1 MAGTVA
7 KIPVHKFSH
16 VVDPVT
22 ANGEHHVVR
31 DSGKMDEDE
40 IIAQLQDDSYSEDRT
55 HVLDELT
62 KSVRRLGGRLSVENR
77 HALYRGL
84 AFVLTDQNWDV
95 RLKCIQL
102 ICELVPQFGSELDS
116 CMKIVLPQLVNN
128 LGDSKVAVR
137 KSVLQTLH
145 VYMKHTTNVQQ
156 VFSALVKY
164 GIESDNPRVRTEA
177 TINLPV
183 LLTPEFANVDLS
195 NVTHSLAQ
203 KFSSDEDELRTADI
217 SLDRIRSLVGDS
229 KFERYVKE
237 MPPNVRSAYAKK
249 SSRPVSVDLDHLTDV
264 DVNSNRT
271 KKEDSLSRKSSG
283 LGGVEK
289 LEFGVVPRK
298 VMTQL
303 LTQESWN
310 VRAKGVAELKV
321 ILQHLEDTSVILPHM
336 LSFIGFL
343 CNLVDDMNF
352 KVTLET
358 LHILEILVAKLS
370 VGVKPYLKPLVS
382 ALAKRFGDNKVVIQ
396 QANIKVLM
404 QLMQI
409 LTPKPVVTVVAESLK
424 HRKSGVREEALN
436 IIITSL
442 LTFPSYDFDL
452 AQVCDD
458 IAPTLGDP
466 KRRVR
471 QASLEA
477 FAVLAQAMGP
487 SRIAPLIHAVDQVE
501 LNMDEEGVMKA
512 VQARLARRQLPRIDD
527 DGLVKYASNIPTSA
541 SSRGS
546 PNLGADTAWILKG
559 TGSASSA
566 RERSHTE
573 PGLELGQIASPTKA
587 LPGSQET
594 SPPKRFY
601 SAGRGRSK
609 LPWEE
614 DRDARVEDLDSSMN
628 RSSHA
633 NSAPVQVNI
642 LTS

>member
-1 MAGTVA
+1 MAAPVA

-16 VVDPVT
+16 VDPLSVNGQHRVVD
-22 ANGEHHVVR
+22 
-31 DSGKMDEDE
+31 DSGNMDGEE
-40 IIAQLQDDSYSEDRT
+40 IFAQLQDDSYAEERT
-55 HVLDELT
+55 HILDELT
-62 KSVRRLGGRLSVENR
+62 KRVRRDGGRLTIENR
-77 HALYRGL
+77 HALFHGL
-84 AFVLTDQNWDV
+84 SYVLADPNWDV

-116 CMKIVLPQLVNN
+116 CMYIVLPHLVTN
-128 LGDSKVAVR
+128 LGDIKVAVR
-137 KSVLQTLH
+137 KSVIQTLH
-145 VYMKHTTNVQQ
+145 IYMKHTTNVQQ
-156 VFSALVKY
+156 VFSALVKH
-164 GIESDNPRVRTEA
+164 GIESDNPRIRAEA

-195 NVTHSLAQ
+195 NVTQSLAQ
-203 KFSSDEDELRTADI
+203 KFSSDDEVRTADI
-217 SLDRIRSLVGDS
+217 SLDRIRSLVGET

-237 MPPNVRSAYAKK
+237 LPPKVRSAYVKK
-249 SSRPVSVDLDHLTDV
+249 SSRPVSVDLDHVNSV
-264 DVNSNRT
+264 DLNSNRT
-271 KKEDSLSRKSSG
+271 KPDAVLSRKSSG
-283 LGGVEK
+283 VDTK
-289 LEFGVVPRK
+289 LEFGVVPSK
-298 VMTQL
+298 VMDQL
-303 LTQESWN
+303 LNQDSWN
-310 VRAKGVAELKV
+310 VRAKGVGDLKV
-321 ILQHLEDTSVILPHM
+321 ILENLDDTGPILPHM
-336 LSFIGFL
+336 LAFIGFL

-358 LHILEILVAKLS
+358 LHIFEILVGKLS

-409 LTPKPVVTVVAESLK
+409 LSPKPVVAVVAESLK

-452 AQVCDD
+452 AQLCDA

-527 DGLVKYASNIPTSA
+527 DGLVKYASSTPSSATSR
-541 SSRGS
+541 SS
-546 PNLGADTAWILKG
+546 PNTGADTLWILKG

-566 RERSHTE
+566 RERSNTE
-573 PGLELGQIASPTKA
+573 PGLELGQISPTKMLA
-587 LPGSQET
+587 STQET
-594 SPPKRFY
+594 PPKRFY

-614 DRDARVEDLDSSMN
+614 DRDARVDDLDASMN
-628 RSSHA
+628 RTQAS
-633 NSAPVQVNI
+633 SAPLQVS
-642 LTS
+642 LCYQR

>member
-1 MAGTVA
+1 MAAPVA

-16 VVDPVT
+16 VDPLTV
-22 ANGEHHVVR
+22 NGQHRVI
-31 DSGKMDEDE
+31 DSSENMDEEE
-40 IIAQLQDDSYSEDRT
+40 ILAQLQDDSYAEDRT
-55 HVLDELT
+55 NILDELT
-62 KSVRRLGGRLSVENR
+62 KRVRRDGGRLTSIENR
-77 HALYRGL
+77 HALFDGL
-84 AFVLTDQNWDV
+84 AYVLEDQNWDI
-95 RLKCIQL
+95 RLKCIQF

-116 CMKIVLPQLVNN
+116 CMYLVLPQLVTN

-137 KSVLQTLH
+137 KSVIQTLH

-156 VFSALVKY
+156 VFSALVEH
-164 GIESDNPRVRTEA
+164 GINSDNPRIRAEA

-195 NVTHSLAQ
+195 TVTQSLAQ
-203 KFSSDEDELRTADI
+203 KFSGDDEVRTADI
-217 SLDRIRSLVGDS
+217 SLDRIRSLVGET

-237 MPPNVRSAYAKK
+237 LPPNIRSAYVRK
-249 SSRPVSVDLDHLTDV
+249 SSRPVSVDLDHVNSV
-264 DVNSNRT
+264 DLNSNRT
-271 KKEDSLSRKSSG
+271 KPNIVSRKSSG
-283 LGGVEK
+283 LDIK
-289 LEFGVVPRK
+289 LEFGIVPQK
-298 VMTQL
+298 IMAQL
-303 LTQESWN
+303 LNQDSWN
-310 VRAKGVAELKV
+310 VRAKGVGELKT
-321 ILQHLEDTSVILPHM
+321 LLENLEDTAPILPHM

-358 LHILEILVAKLS
+358 LQIFELLVNKLS

-409 LTPKPVVTVVAESLK
+409 LSPKPVVAVVAESLK

-452 AQVCDD
+452 AQLCDA

-466 KRRVR
+466 KRKVR

-512 VQARLARRQLPRIDD
+512 VQARLARRQLPKIDD
-527 DGLVKYASNIPTSA
+527 DGLVKYASSIPSSATSRSSPNTSA
-541 SSRGS
+541 DI
-546 PNLGADTAWILKG
+546 LWILKG
-559 TGSASSA
+559 TGSSSSA
-566 RERSHTE
+566 RERTNTE
-573 PGLELGQIASPTKA
+573 PGMELGQISPSKT
-587 LPGSQET
+587 LPSGKET
-594 SPPKRFY
+594 PPKRFY

-614 DRDARVEDLDSSMN
+614 DRDARVENLDGSMK
-628 RSSHA
+628 RTQAS
-633 NSAPVQVNI
+633 SAPLQVSAFMI
-642 LTS
+642 